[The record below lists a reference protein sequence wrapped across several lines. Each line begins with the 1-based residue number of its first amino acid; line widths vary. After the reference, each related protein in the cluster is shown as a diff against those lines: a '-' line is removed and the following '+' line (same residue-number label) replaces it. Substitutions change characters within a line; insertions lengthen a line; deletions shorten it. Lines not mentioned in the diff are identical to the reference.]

1 VNIPTQCIILLSGGQ
16 DSTTVALQAKA
27 DYEEVHALTIHYGQ
41 RHEIEVESALAVGKA
56 LSVTSHEV
64 IKLGN
69 VLKSTSPLVSSNSVD
84 VFERSEDVPEGV
96 ANTFIPSR
104 NALFLTLASN
114 RAIALGINTI
124 YTGVCECDY
133 SGYPDCRRVFIDS
146 LEDALSLGNFGGKGK
161 FKILTPL
168 MFLTKAESVKL
179 AQSFLGIEEFK
190 RMFELT
196 HTCYQG
202 IKGGCGHCAA
212 CLLRDKGF
220 VEAKVDDP
228 IWKFR
233 EAQND

>member
-1 VNIPTQCIILLSGGQ
+1 MTNPTKCVILLSGGQ

-27 DYEEVHALTIHYGQ
+27 HYEEVHALTIHYGQ

-64 IKLGN
+64 IELGN
-69 VLKSTSPLVSSNSVD
+69 VLTSTSPLISSNSVD
-84 VFERSEDVPEGV
+84 TFETSEDVPDGV

-114 RAIALGINTI
+114 RAIALRISTI

-146 LEDALSLGNFGGKGK
+146 LEDALSLGNFGEKGK

-168 MFLTKAESVKL
+168 MSLTKAETVKL
-179 AQSFLGIEEFK
+179 AQNLLGTEEFK
-190 RMFELT
+190 KMFELT

-220 VEAKVDDP
+220 TEAGIDDP

-233 EAQND
+233 EA

>member
-1 VNIPTQCIILLSGGQ
+1 VTTSTQCLVLLSGGQ
-16 DSTTVALQAKA
+16 DSTTVTLQAKTH
-27 DYEEVHALTIHYGQ
+27 YKEVHALTIHYGQ
-41 RHEIEVESALAVGKA
+41 RHKIEVESALAIGKA
-56 LSVTSHEV
+56 IGVTSHEV
-64 IKLGN
+64 IELGN

-84 VFERSEDVPEGV
+84 TFETSGDVPDGV

-114 RAIALGINTI
+114 RAIALRISTI

-146 LEDALSLGNFGGKGK
+146 LEEALSLGNFGEKGK

-168 MFLTKAESVKL
+168 MSLTKAESVKL
-179 AQSFLGIEEFK
+179 AQSLLDTKEFTK
-190 RMFELT
+190 IFELT

-202 IKGGCGHCAA
+202 IRGGCGHCAA

-220 VEAKVDDP
+220 TEAGVVDP

-233 EAQND
+233 EV

>member
-1 VNIPTQCIILLSGGQ
+1 VTNPTKCLILLSGGQ

-27 DYEEVHALTIHYGQ
+27 GHEEIHALTIHYGQ

-56 LSVTSHEV
+56 LNVTAHEV
-64 IKLGN
+64 VELGN
-69 VLKSTSPLVSSNSVD
+69 VLRSTSPLVSSNSVD
-84 VFERSEDVPEGV
+84 IFEKSEDVPEGV

-114 RAIALGINTI
+114 RAIALGISTI

-146 LEDALSLGNFGGKGK
+146 LEDALSLGNFGEKGK

-168 MFLTKAESVKL
+168 MSLTKAETVKL
-179 AQSFLGIEEFK
+179 AHDLLGAEEFEK
-190 RMFELT
+190 MFELT

-202 IKGGCGHCAA
+202 VRGGCGHCAA

-220 VEAKVDDP
+220 TEAGVDDP

-233 EAQND
+233 EA

>member
-1 VNIPTQCIILLSGGQ
+1 VTTSTKCVILLSGGQ

-27 DYEEVHALTIHYGQ
+27 RYEEIHALTIHYGQ
-41 RHEIEVESALAVGKA
+41 RHEIEIESALAVGKA
-56 LSVTSHEV
+56 LSVTAHEV
-64 IKLGN
+64 VELGN
-69 VLKSTSPLVSSNSVD
+69 VLTSTSPLVSSNSVD
-84 VFERSEDVPEGV
+84 TFEKSEDVPDGV

-114 RAIALGINTI
+114 RAIALGISTI

-146 LEDALSLGNFGGKGK
+146 LEDALSLGNFGEKGK

-168 MFLTKAESVKL
+168 MSLTKAETVKL
-179 AQSFLGIEEFK
+179 AHDLLGAEEFEK
-190 RMFELT
+190 MFELT

-202 IKGGCGHCAA
+202 VKGGCGHCAA

-220 VEAKVDDP
+220 TEAGVDDP

-233 EAQND
+233 EA

>member
-1 VNIPTQCIILLSGGQ
+1 MTTPTQCLLLLSGGQ
-16 DSTTVALQAKA
+16 DSTTVALQAKTH
-27 DYEEVHALTIHYGQ
+27 YEEVHALTIHYGQ

-56 LSVTSHEV
+56 IGVTSHEV
-64 IKLGN
+64 IELGN

-84 VFERSEDVPEGV
+84 TFERSEDVPDGV

-114 RAIALGINTI
+114 RAIALRISTI

-146 LEDALSLGNFGGKGK
+146 LEDALSLGNFGEKGK

-168 MFLTKAESVKL
+168 MSLTKAESVKL
-179 AQSFLGIEEFK
+179 AQSLLGTEEFIK
-190 RMFELT
+190 IFELT

-202 IKGGCGHCAA
+202 VKGGCGHCAA

-220 VEAKVDDP
+220 TEAGVVDP

-233 EAQND
+233 EV

>member
-1 VNIPTQCIILLSGGQ
+1 VTTSTQCLVLLSGGQ
-16 DSTTVALQAKA
+16 DSTTVTLQAKTH
-27 DYEEVHALTIHYGQ
+27 YKEVHALTIHYGQ
-41 RHEIEVESALAVGKA
+41 RHKIEVESALAIGKTIG
-56 LSVTSHEV
+56 VTSHEV
-64 IKLGN
+64 IELGN

-84 VFERSEDVPEGV
+84 TFESSEDVPDGV

-114 RAIALGINTI
+114 RAIALRISTI

-146 LEDALSLGNFGGKGK
+146 LEDALSLGNFGEKGK

-168 MFLTKAESVKL
+168 MSLTKAESVKL
-179 AQSFLGIEEFK
+179 AQSLLDTEEFTK
-190 RMFELT
+190 IFELT

-202 IKGGCGHCAA
+202 IRGGCGHCAA

-220 VEAKVDDP
+220 TEAGVVDP

-233 EAQND
+233 EV

>member
-1 VNIPTQCIILLSGGQ
+1 MTTPTQCLVLLSGGQ
-16 DSTTVALQAKA
+16 DSTTVTLQAKTH
-27 DYEEVHALTIHYGQ
+27 YKEVHALTIHYGQ
-41 RHEIEVESALAVGKA
+41 RHKIEVESALAIGKA
-56 LSVTSHEV
+56 IGVTSHEV
-64 IKLGN
+64 IELGN

-84 VFERSEDVPEGV
+84 TFETPEDVPDGV

-114 RAIALGINTI
+114 RAIALRISTI

-146 LEDALSLGNFGGKGK
+146 LEEALSLGNFGEKGK

-168 MFLTKAESVKL
+168 MSLTKAESVKL
-179 AQSFLGIEEFK
+179 AQSLLDTEEFTK
-190 RMFELT
+190 IFELT

-202 IKGGCGHCAA
+202 IRGGCGHCAA

-220 VEAKVDDP
+220 TEAGVVDP

-233 EAQND
+233 EV

>member
-1 VNIPTQCIILLSGGQ
+1 MSPPTQCLILLSGGQ
-16 DSTTVALQAKA
+16 DSTTVALQAKTR
-27 DYEEVHALTIHYGQ
+27 YEDVHALTIHYGQ

-56 LSVTSHEV
+56 LRVASHE
-64 IKLGN
+64 IIELGN
-69 VLKSTSPLVSSNSVD
+69 VLTSTSPLVSNNSVD
-84 VFERSEDVPEGV
+84 IFARSEDVPEGV

-114 RAIALGINTI
+114 RAIALGISTVG
-124 YTGVCECDY
+124 TGVCECDY
-133 SGYPDCRRVFIDS
+133 SGYPDCRRVFIDA
-146 LEDALSLGNFGGKGK
+146 LEEALSLGNFGEKGK

-179 AQSFLGIEEFK
+179 AQNLLGVEEFK
-190 RMFELT
+190 KMFELT

-220 VEAKVDDP
+220 IEAGVNDP

-233 EAQND
+233 EA

>member
-1 VNIPTQCIILLSGGQ
+1 VTTSTKCVILLSGGQ
-16 DSTTVALQAKA
+16 DSTTVAVQAKSH
-27 DYEEVHALTIHYGQ
+27 YEEVHAITIHYGQ
-41 RHEIEVESALAVGKA
+41 RHEIEVESALAVGEA
-56 LSVTSHEV
+56 LGVTSHEV
-64 IKLGN
+64 VELGN
-69 VLKSTSPLVSSNSVD
+69 VLRSTSPLVSSNSVD
-84 VFERSEDVPEGV
+84 TFEKSEDVPEGV

-114 RAIALGINTI
+114 RAIALGISTI

-146 LEDALSLGNFGGKGK
+146 LEDALSLGNFGEKEK

-168 MFLTKAESVKL
+168 MSLTKAETVKL
-179 AQSFLGIEEFK
+179 AHNLLGAEEFEK
-190 RMFELT
+190 MFELT

-202 IKGGCGHCAA
+202 VKGGCGHCAA

-220 VEAKVDDP
+220 TEAGVDDP

-233 EAQND
+233 EA